1 MDLTKYLQNLRND
14 LITAASVGD
23 ENARNA
29 AAMLAG
35 ALEPAARLAIMN
47 ALSDLAAEVTGAL
60 GDTTVELRL
69 DGRDVRVAVTRHA
82 EDTASSSRQ
91 DDSYF
96 TKRTNDARN
105 ESSDTTT
112 GDASADDL
120 RHAVQDAGGELSA
133 DHRATVQRTEDAGG
147 ACGLGAGRL
156 AQHLHLQGRLRFRA
170 LGGPRRQA
178 GLARTGVRRAARHRV
193 HPRLSSGAAPGRFSC
208 RVRNPFSTD
217 EETDM
222 HTFLTPEPI
231 TVEIRNASGEIRVDL
246 ADVASTTV
254 DVVASTSHPLAS
266 STTSSAPPNRS
277 SATRPSPAVAG
288 STRPLTPEAQTSPTI
303 RSSGSGWTWRDAVD
317 GQAGTLIV
325 DTDPAR
331 NGWKSS
337 FTVHVT
343 APLNSGIRIQS
354 QSADVSVTG
363 RAERLEARTASGE
376 VRVDDVTG
384 HSVVQ
389 TASGDIQVRSS
400 GSCDLRSASGEI
412 RARAVTGEAVAHS
425 TSGDVELDATGGNV
439 NARTVSGEI
448 RVLDLT
454 AGRVELTTV
463 SGDVEIGL
471 HTGSLAAVDLST
483 VSGRTDTDL
492 PVSDAAPAE
501 QDDDAPRLEL
511 KVKTT
516 SGDIRIRRATTV

>member
-1 MDLTKYLQNLRND
+1 
-14 LITAASVGD
+14 
-23 ENARNA
+23 
-29 AAMLAG
+29 
-35 ALEPAARLAIMN
+35 
-47 ALSDLAAEVTGAL
+47 
-60 GDTTVELRL
+60 
-69 DGRDVRVAVTRHA
+69 
-82 EDTASSSRQ
+82 
-91 DDSYF
+91 
-96 TKRTNDARN
+96 
-105 ESSDTTT
+105 
-112 GDASADDL
+112 
-120 RHAVQDAGGELSA
+120 
-133 DHRATVQRTEDAGG
+133 
-147 ACGLGAGRL
+147 
-156 AQHLHLQGRLRFRA
+156 
-170 LGGPRRQA
+170 
-178 GLARTGVRRAARHRV
+178 
-193 HPRLSSGAAPGRFSC
+193 
-208 RVRNPFSTD
+208 
-217 EETDM
+217 M

-254 DVVASTSHPLAS
+254 DVVASTSHPLGFLDDVIRAAKSQFAGDRKAFAGGRPRFDDPAGAS
-266 STTSSAPPNRS
+266 GDFADDPVERV
-277 SATRPSPAVAG
+277 RVD
-288 STRPLTPEAQTSPTI
+288 L
-303 RSSGSGWTWRDAVD
+303 RDAVD

-384 HSVVQ
+384 PSVVQ
-389 TASGDIQVRSS
+389 TASGDIQIRTT

-454 AGRVELTTV
+454 AGRAELTTV

-471 HTGSLAAVDLST
+471 HAGSLAAVDLST

-492 PVSDAAPAE
+492 PVSDDAPAE
-501 QDDDAPRLEL
+501 QDDDALRLEL

-516 SGDIRIRRATTV
+516 SGDIRIRRAATAQ